1 MFYYLAFQ
9 RKKFADSLPKKAGG
23 RLLTQ
28 LISNFPKYR
37 WVLNALYS
45 SIFKLQEM
53 KKKRKKKCKQ
63 TNSGFNNYH
72 RISSWNSQIK
82 RNLKTTVLLR
92 ELNLRDYPSRNT
104 NWIFSLYCKIEYTEN
119 IIKSDHSAMFLWPQ
133 STTYYFHKIINL
145 SV

>member
-92 ELNLRDYPSRNT
+92 ELNLRDYPSSEIQTEFFLFTVRLNT
-104 NWIFSLYCKIEYTEN
+104 QKILLKVITVQCFCGLRVP
-119 IIKSDHSAMFLWPQ
+119 H
-133 STTYYFHKIINL
+133 TTFTK
-145 SV
+145 